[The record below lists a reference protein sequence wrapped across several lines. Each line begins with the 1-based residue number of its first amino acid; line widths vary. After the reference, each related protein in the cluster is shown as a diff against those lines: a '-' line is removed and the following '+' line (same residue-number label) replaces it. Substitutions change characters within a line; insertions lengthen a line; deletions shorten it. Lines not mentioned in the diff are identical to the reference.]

1 MQMKNHNPSPTT
13 AKAETTNAKINW
25 LPIVT
30 GVLVFAIITFL
41 YFSPMLIDGKAIQ
54 QGDIMQGKGAAKEL
68 NDFRAANNKEALW
81 TNSMFGGMP
90 GYQIATL
97 YYGNCV
103 RYINSVLSLGFPHPS
118 QLLFIAMVSFFILLL
133 TMGISPWISIAGAIA
148 FGLSSYNLGLI
159 EAGHN
164 SKIGAIGYM
173 PLVIAGV
180 LMVFRKRNYLLGG
193 ALTALAVSLEVKSN
207 HIQIAY
213 YLFFILIALGLTE
226 FVFTV
231 LKKDWKHF
239 ITACG
244 VLLIAAVLGVASNLS
259 LLWTTEEYA
268 AETIRGKSELSS
280 NTQSAGGLDKDY
292 ALQWSYG
299 KMESF
304 TMLIPGFMG
313 GSSNEELSE
322 NSATGKALQAQG
334 ASGQQL
340 ADYLKQMPLY
350 WGDKPFTS
358 STVYLGAIVMFLFV
372 LGMLLVNDRLKWWLF
387 SISCLGTLLAWGHN
401 LEWFSD
407 LFFYYV
413 PGYNKFRVVEMCM
426 IIPQVCIPILAFV
439 TLDTIMRRKMET
451 DLMIKKIF
459 LALYITGGVLVCV
472 ILGSMFFDFKAA
484 GDTRYPDWLVKSL
497 MIDRAS
503 FLQMDAVR
511 SLSFIL
517 LAWGTICAYVKG
529 IKSKFIIAISVFIV
543 SCLIMFYGNIMI
555 EILFVL
561 VLFVSGIIFFKFP
574 GFTVTIKKGTLLIII
589 IILVFIDLFPVGKRY
604 LNDDN
609 FVSKSDYEN
618 YFQPTQT
625 DQQILQDQSLDY
637 RVFNT
642 ASNTFND
649 SRTSYYHKSAGGYH
663 AAKLRRYQE
672 LIENHLSKQNTAVI
686 DMLNTRYYIFSV
698 GKDKA
703 PQAQRN
709 PGALGNAWFVDSVMV
724 VADAD
729 EELNRIGK
737 MYEVQTLDGSSFTV
751 NGKETKSALIGNHD
765 NIKIGEADFDASQ
778 FGLNAGMADTF
789 GISSRLNKET
799 GEQEK
804 YVSQSDAVSTNKKF
818 TARYNYNFNPRR
830 YVVVDKRF
838 DTQLK
843 GFSSV
848 GVDSARNIKLISYQ
862 PNNLKYK
869 CSNSKEGVL
878 VFSEI
883 YYNKGW
889 NGYVDGKP
897 ADYFR
902 CNYVLRGMKI
912 PAGNHDIEWKFE
924 PASYYTGEKVAFASS
939 LLILILFFGAVGMEV
954 MKMRKQQ

>member
-1 MQMKNHNPSPTT
+1 MKNHNPSHSSVKAEAFDST
-13 AKAETTNAKINW
+13 AKLNW
-25 LPIVT
+25 LPVVIGIV
-30 GVLVFAIITFL
+30 VFAFITFL

-68 NDFRAANNKEALW
+68 NDYRTANGAEALW

-90 GYQIATL
+90 GYQISTL
-97 YYGNCV
+97 FYGNYA
-103 RYINSVLSLGFPHPS
+103 RYINSILSGGFPHPS
-118 QLLFIAMVSFFILLL
+118 QLVFIAMVSFFILLL
-133 TMGISPWISIAGAIA
+133 TMGISPWISIAGGIA

-180 LMVFRKRNYLLGG
+180 LMVFRNRNYLLGG
-193 ALTALAVSLEVKSN
+193 TLTALAVSLEVKSN

-358 STVYLGAIVMFLFV
+358 STVYLGAIVIFLFV

-407 LFFYYV
+407 MFFYYV

-426 IIPQVCIPILAFV
+426 IIPQVCIPILSFV
-439 TLDTIMRRKMET
+439 ALDTVLRRKVET
-451 DLMIKKIF
+451 EAAVKKVLM
-459 LALYITGGVLVCV
+459 AVYITGGLCLAFAL
-472 ILGSMFFDFKAA
+472 LGSMFFDFKAA
-484 GDTRYPDWLVKSL
+484 SDAQYPEWLAKSL
-497 MIDRAS
+497 AEDRGS
-503 FLQMDAVR
+503 FLQADAFR
-511 SLSFIL
+511 SLVFIL
-517 LAWGTICAYVKG
+517 LTAGAIWLYLKNKLNATVTVA
-529 IKSKFIIAISVFIV
+529 AIS
-543 SCLIMFYGNIMI
+543 L
-555 EILFVL
+555 
-561 VLFVSGIIFFKFP
+561 
-574 GFTVTIKKGTLLIII
+574 
-589 IILVFIDLFPVGKRY
+589 LVFIDLFPVGKRY
-604 LNDDN
+604 LNNDN

-649 SRTSYYHKSAGGYH
+649 SRTSYYHKSVGGYH

-737 MYEVQTLDGSSFTV
+737 MYDVQTLDGSLFTV
-751 NGKETKSALIGNHD
+751 NGKETKSALVGNHD
-765 NIKIGEADFDASQ
+765 NIKIDEADFDASQ

>member
-1 MQMKNHNPSPTT
+1 MKNHNPSPTT

-426 IIPQVCIPILAFV
+426 IIPQVCIPILSFV
-439 TLDTIMRRKMET
+439 ALDTVLSRKVET
-451 DLMIKKIF
+451 EAAVKKLLM
-459 LALYITGGVLVCV
+459 AVYITGGLCLAFAL
-472 ILGSMFFDFKAA
+472 LGFMFFDFKATSDA
-484 GDTRYPDWLVKSL
+484 QYPEWLAKSL
-497 MIDRAS
+497 AEDRGS
-503 FLQMDAVR
+503 FLQADAFR
-511 SLSFIL
+511 SLVFIL
-517 LAWGTICAYVKG
+517 LTAAAMWMYLKNKLSTTVTVA
-529 IKSKFIIAISVFIV
+529 AIS
-543 SCLIMFYGNIMI
+543 L
-555 EILFVL
+555 
-561 VLFVSGIIFFKFP
+561 
-574 GFTVTIKKGTLLIII
+574 
-589 IILVFIDLFPVGKRY
+589 LVFIDLFPVGKRY